1 MLVVLAPIPAMSKAG
16 APAIVLHLGVFDVF
30 AALKNKIIDI
40 SLLVGILPL
49 LLLLGDGCWSI
60 FLQFI
65 EFLEG
70 CSVDEIDG
78 EAVLFGGMGEVVP
91 IGVGE
96 SFAAVIGPGHG
107 VLRRWGEDIRGEVD
121 SIELKG
127 FKHINHNKPFP
138 Q

>member
-1 MLVVLAPIPAMSKAG
+1 MALTPILAMPKAR
-16 APAIVLHLGVFDVF
+16 APAIGLHLRVFDVF

-40 SLLVGILPL
+40 SLLRGILPL
-49 LLLLGDGCWSI
+49 LLSLGDCNGYV

-65 EFLEG
+65 EFFEG

-78 EAVLFGGMGEVVP
+78 EAPRLAVMAEVVP

-96 SFAAVIGPGHG
+96 SFAAVIGPGRC
-107 VLRRWGEDIRGEVD
+107 VLRGWREDIRGEVD

-127 FKHINHNKPFP
+127 FKHINHNKPVP
-138 Q
+138 R